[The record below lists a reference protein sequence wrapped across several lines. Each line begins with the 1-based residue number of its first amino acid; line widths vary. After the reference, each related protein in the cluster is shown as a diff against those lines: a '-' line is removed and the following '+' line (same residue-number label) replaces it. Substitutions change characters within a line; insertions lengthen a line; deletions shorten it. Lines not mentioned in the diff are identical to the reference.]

1 MIELWQLLKLKVD
14 AFMVQELTRIRKKI
28 KRDKFFKI
36 RLLPSEVT
44 ELKELAKSENLDP
57 SKFARSRIF
66 SKNIAA

>member
-57 SKFARSRIF
+57 SKFVRSRIF

>member
-1 MIELWQLLKLKVD
+1 
-14 AFMVQELTRIRKKI
+14 MVQELTRIRKKT

-36 RLLPSEVT
+36 RLLSSEVT

-57 SKFARSRIF
+57 SKFVRSRIF

>member
-1 MIELWQLLKLKVD
+1 
-14 AFMVQELTRIRKKI
+14 MVQELTRIRKKT

-57 SKFARSRIF
+57 SKFVRSRIF
-66 SKNIAA
+66 PKNIAA

>member
-14 AFMVQELTRIRKKI
+14 AFMVQELTRRRKKI

-57 SKFARSRIF
+57 SKFVRSRIF